1 MDVMLLAGTRAEAVK
16 SAPLALALSGHGVL
30 RPVVVHSGRQD
41 GAVEQALAPFGLL
54 VDAWLEIPAHAA
66 DRPAELVAGLL
77 PALDAA
83 FRRHRPAALVVQGDS
98 PTVLAGALA
107 AFWAGVPVVHLESG
121 LPAPDPFAEDGTRQ
135 MVSRIAALH
144 LTTTSEAAAALRA
157 EGVPRQRITI
167 IGNTAVDAARHIA
180 DRDLP
185 ARCAELALLE
195 MEVAEA
201 GQRLLLVIAE
211 NYGAEDQAP
220 GRALSAVRRLV
231 EEQDDVQVLLPVHRD
246 PPSRERVLGMLGDLA
261 RVTITEPIDYPD
273 LVRALRLATLVL
285 TDSAAIREAA
295 PAFGT
300 PVVVLGDP
308 AQRGEAR
315 EAADAGYT
323 WLVGSDPAT
332 IHTVAADILHGRRR
346 MPKGGNPHGDGNAAA
361 RAVIALEDLLGI
373 AEGHFPATVP
383 ASET

>member
-1 MDVMLLAGTRAEAVK
+1 MLLAGTRAEAVR

-30 RPVVVHSGRQD
+30 RPVVVHSGRHD

-54 VDAWLEIPAHAA
+54 VDAWLDIPAHAA

-77 PALDAA
+77 PALDTT

-107 AFWAGVPVVHLESG
+107 AFWTGVPVVRLESG
-121 LPAPDPFAEDGTRQ
+121 MAASDPYAEDGTRQ
-135 MVSRIAALH
+135 MVSRIAALN
-144 LTTTSEAAAALRA
+144 LTTTSDAAAALRA

-180 DRDLP
+180 DRDIP

-201 GQRLLLVIAE
+201 GQRLLLVGSDD
-211 NYGAEDQAP
+211 YRAEDEASS
-220 GRALSAVRRLV
+220 RALSAVRRVV
-231 EEQDDVQVLLPVHRD
+231 EAQDDVQVLLPVHRD
-246 PPSRERVLGMLGDLA
+246 PPAREHVLGLLGDLA
-261 RVTITEPIDYPD
+261 RVTITDPLDYPD

-315 EAADAGYT
+315 EATDGGNA

-332 IHTVAADILHGRRR
+332 IHTVATDILHGRRR
-346 MPKGGNPHGDGNAAA
+346 MPPGENPYGDGNAAA

-383 ASET
+383 ASEM

>member
-1 MDVMLLAGTRAEAVK
+1 MLAGTRAEAVR

-41 GAVEQALAPFGLL
+41 GSVEQALAPFGLL
-54 VDAWLEIPAHAA
+54 VDAWLDIPARSA

-77 PALDAA
+77 PALDAT

-121 LPAPDPFAEDGTRQ
+121 VPAHDPFTEDGTRQ

-144 LTTTSEAAAALRA
+144 LTTTTDAAAALRA

-180 DRDLP
+180 ARDIP
-185 ARCAELALLE
+185 ARCPELALLE

-201 GQRLLLVIAE
+201 GQRLLLVGSE
-211 NYGAEDQAP
+211 DYSTEDQAP
-220 GRALSAVRRLV
+220 ARALSAVRRLV
-231 EEQDDVQVLLPVHRD
+231 EEQDDVQVLLPVHSG
-246 PPSRERVLGMLGDLA
+246 PQAREHVLGMLGDLA
-261 RVTITEPIDYPD
+261 RVTITDPLGYPD

-300 PVVVLGDP
+300 PVVILGDP

-315 EAADAGYT
+315 EATDGGCT
-323 WLVGSDPAT
+323 WLAGSDPAT
-332 IHTVAADILHGRRR
+332 VHTVATDILHGRRR
-346 MPKGGNPHGDGNAAA
+346 MPQSGNPYGDGNAAA

-383 ASET
+383 VSER